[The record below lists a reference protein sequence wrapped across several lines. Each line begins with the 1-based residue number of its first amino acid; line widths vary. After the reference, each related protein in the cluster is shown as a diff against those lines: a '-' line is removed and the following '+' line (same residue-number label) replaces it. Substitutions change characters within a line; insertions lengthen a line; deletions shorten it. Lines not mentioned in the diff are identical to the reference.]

1 MAFGLAVF
9 GRQKRLDEIPRY
21 GWSHRPAAHAKDIHV
36 IVLDPLLGRKMIVDQ
51 RRANTLNLIGTHRRA
66 HAAAADRYAAIHLAR
81 PDSRREGNTIV
92 GIVVALS
99 QAMSAKIDDLMP
111 SVTKLGN
118 QLLLQTKSAVIGGNS
133 HAHISSSLFSR
144 HLADAGSKDSEA
156 R

>member
-51 RRANTLNLIGTHRRA
+51 RPANHLNLIGTHRRA
-66 HAAAADRYAAIHLAR
+66 PPAAADPYARIHLAR
-81 PDSRREGNTIV
+81 HDSLREGNHIV
-92 GIVVALS
+92 GIVVALA

-111 SVTKLGN
+111 GRLKLSD
-118 QLLLQTKSAVIGGNS
+118 QLFLQSKSAVIG
-133 HAHISSSLFSR
+133 
-144 HLADAGSKDSEA
+144 
-156 R
+156 